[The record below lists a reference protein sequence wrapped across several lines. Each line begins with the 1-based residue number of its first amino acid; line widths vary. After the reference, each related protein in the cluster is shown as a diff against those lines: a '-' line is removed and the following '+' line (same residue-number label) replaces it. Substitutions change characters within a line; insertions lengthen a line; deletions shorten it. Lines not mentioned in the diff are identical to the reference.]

1 LDESEDIINSARDA
15 IAQCMRLYNQ
25 LSTHLLDTVE
35 SLKQAGRGGAGLSE
49 EERATIRELQ
59 KSVMMVLDFEQQLF
73 KRSPAAPGGA
83 GEGLDL
89 DAARAE
95 VLGRLDRLAER
106 GAAARADRGA

>member
-1 LDESEDIINSARDA
+1 
-15 IAQCMRLYNQ
+15 MRLYNQ
-25 LSTHLLDTVE
+25 LSTHLLDAVE
-35 SLKQAGRGGAGLSE
+35 SLKQVGRVGAGLSE
-49 EERATIRELQ
+49 EEKATIRELQ

-73 KRSPAAPGGA
+73 KRSPAAPGGP